1 VTTLER
7 LVLVGAAALSVA
19 AIAML
24 VSALVARRIGRVN
37 VVDVAWGLG
46 LTGVAAT
53 SAALGV
59 GPHRWALLALVGLWG
74 TRLSAYMAVR
84 SRGHGEDPRY
94 VALLG
99 APIDAGGLRTAVTK
113 VFLLQGAAIGYVGLP
128 VMAAAVADASLS
140 WLAFVGIG
148 IWLVGVTWESV
159 ADAQLASYKRDPQR
173 GPVLDRGLWAWSRHP
188 NYFGDAV
195 VWWGIWLVAVDAT
208 WWALLTVPAPA
219 TMTFF
224 LVHATGAR
232 PLERTM
238 RDRPGYAEYAARTP
252 MFVPRPPH
260 RSGPADPPPS

>member
-1 VTTLER
+1 MTTLER
-7 LVLVGAAALSVA
+7 AVAVGAAGLTVA

-37 VVDVAWGLG
+37 VVDVTWGLG
-46 LTGVAAT
+46 LTGIAAT

-59 GPHRWALLALVGLWG
+59 GRHRWVLLALVGLWG
-74 TRLSAYMAVR
+74 ARLSAYLVVR
-84 SRGHGEDPRY
+84 SRGRGEDPRY
-94 VALLG
+94 VAMLG
-99 APIDAGGLRTAVTK
+99 APIDAGGFRPAIRK
-113 VFLLQGAAIGYVGLP
+113 VFLLQGAAIVYVGLP
-128 VMAAAVADASLS
+128 VLAAALAAASLS
-140 WLAFVGIG
+140 WLAIVGTAV
-148 IWLVGVTWESV
+148 WLVGATWESV
-159 ADAQLASYKRDPQR
+159 ADTQLASYKRDPQH

-224 LVHATGAR
+224 LVQATGAR

-238 RDRPGYAEYAARTP
+238 RDRPGYAEYVERTP
-252 MFVPRPPH
+252 MFVPRPPR
-260 RSGPADPPPS
+260 RSGPAEPPSS